1 MTQSIKIDTS
11 SFDGCLQAEET
22 KKKGA
27 KALAASLYRI
37 EDLLQ
42 SVTQKTPE
50 VNDGSYIEAMAEA
63 SLQDPKQAAARA
75 AFLQFSEDVK
85 KAGAEN
91 IERVIRQSVLPALK
105 KVIDRSSA
113 PLADTQNQK
122 SSTPTSKDGGLS
134 TALLFLQE
142 FQTAVAQQQVNQNN
156 ELAKVGA
163 QSVQVAQDQL
173 NDVCVQ
179 IQKAVEAAA
188 KAAEQPS
195 WMIALQVFAV
205 VGGAALAAV
214 TGGVGAMAIAL
225 VIGGIMA
232 SPASTMIATAI
243 ATDIVNAQ
251 GKATNET
258 AAEKQQ
264 AIANIVGKI
273 VVAVMFVIFSMGTS
287 LCTSAL
293 TTATTVAEEA
303 GETAGADAANSVGSK
318 LSSGWG
324 AAWRTGVSEGLS
336 SIASSNMI
344 LDVLVASD
352 SKFAKGKGGT
362 AVDVILNLITAVLA
376 AYSGFKAVGMTA
388 KGADLVDKFGTAGRA
403 LTVGAH
409 VPQIAQNA
417 VQLGFAIKK
426 AEYLSTEAEY
436 TRKLATSQANLQMT
450 LASIDTLSDAG
461 TKLNNNGSSIIEG
474 VTEQMDQMA
483 NVAGGAANAVNQVLA
498 SG

>member
-156 ELAKVGA
+156 ELAKVGDRK
-163 QSVQVAQDQL
+163 SVV
-173 NDVCVQ
+173 
-179 IQKAVEAAA
+179 
-188 KAAEQPS
+188 
-195 WMIALQVFAV
+195 
-205 VGGAALAAV
+205 
-214 TGGVGAMAIAL
+214 
-225 VIGGIMA
+225 
-232 SPASTMIATAI
+232 
-243 ATDIVNAQ
+243 
-251 GKATNET
+251 
-258 AAEKQQ
+258 
-264 AIANIVGKI
+264 
-273 VVAVMFVIFSMGTS
+273 
-287 LCTSAL
+287 
-293 TTATTVAEEA
+293 
-303 GETAGADAANSVGSK
+303 
-318 LSSGWG
+318 
-324 AAWRTGVSEGLS
+324 
-336 SIASSNMI
+336 
-344 LDVLVASD
+344 
-352 SKFAKGKGGT
+352 
-362 AVDVILNLITAVLA
+362 
-376 AYSGFKAVGMTA
+376 
-388 KGADLVDKFGTAGRA
+388 
-403 LTVGAH
+403 
-409 VPQIAQNA
+409 
-417 VQLGFAIKK
+417 
-426 AEYLSTEAEY
+426 
-436 TRKLATSQANLQMT
+436 
-450 LASIDTLSDAG
+450 
-461 TKLNNNGSSIIEG
+461 
-474 VTEQMDQMA
+474 
-483 NVAGGAANAVNQVLA
+483 
-498 SG
+498 